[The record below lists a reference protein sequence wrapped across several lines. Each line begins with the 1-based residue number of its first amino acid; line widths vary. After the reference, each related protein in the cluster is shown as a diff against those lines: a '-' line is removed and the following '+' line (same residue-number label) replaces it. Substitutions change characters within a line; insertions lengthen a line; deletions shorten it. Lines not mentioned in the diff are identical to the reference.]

1 MEVDHD
7 PSRLR
12 RSAVSSL
19 LLVPCGVQAFQT
31 DTATAPEHRFT
42 ISGNVYLG
50 DTAHPAYN
58 VLVQLQAEDGAD
70 RLDAATNES
79 GGFVIYDL
87 KPANYTLALNVQG
100 YERTS
105 VPVDLSFASSKGI
118 QIILQP
124 EESGDIAH
132 KPNSVSSHE
141 LSMPKKARDLVA
153 SGKTKLY
160 EQHDA
165 AGALDDFKQAVS
177 VAPNYYEAESS
188 GGDGVPFAGKARRS
202 GGQLS
207 KVDRFERRK
216 VWRRI
221 RGAGNAGGGPQGLRA
236 GGERITTSGDA
247 RPGFLART
255 LRIGRALFLEGR
267 IDEAKTSAEQARML
281 APAAA
286 IIYRLLA
293 NIRLREKDYRAAEAD
308 IDEYVKL
315 NAAAWGG
322 ARRSCAKWWR
332 KKWIRS
338 RYSRWAALRR
348 FNSISSQ
355 PLNARGYAC

>member
-1 MEVDHD
+1 MT
-7 PSRLR
+7 RLGF
-12 RSAVSSL
+12 AVLLFSSL

-118 QIILQP
+118 QVILQP
-124 EESGDIAH
+124 EESGDITH

-177 VAPNYYEAESS
+177 VAPNYYEAEYQAAMAYLSQGKRDEAAASFQKSIDLS
-188 GGDGVPFAGKARRS
+188 GGKYGEGFVGLGTLA
-202 GGQLS
+202 
-207 KVDRFERRK
+207 VDRKDYAQAEK
-216 VWRRI
+216 E
-221 RGAGNAGGGPQGLRA
+221 LRQA
-236 GGERITTSGDA
+236 V
-247 RPGFLART
+247 T
-255 LRIGRALFLEGR
+255 LSPDFWLGHYELGRALFLEGR
-267 IDEAKTSAEQARML
+267 IDEAKTSAEQARSL
-281 APAAA
+281 APAAP

-293 NIRLREKDYRAAEAD
+293 NIHLREKDYRAAEAD

-315 NAAAWGG
+315 DPDSAAGRRAKELREVVAQKVDSQPVQPVGG
-322 ARRSCAKWWR
+322 APT
-332 KKWIRS
+332 
-338 RYSRWAALRR
+338 L
-348 FNSISSQ
+348 Q
-355 PLNARGYAC
+355 QHQ